1 MSGIFGALGLS
12 DNERATVGSL
22 GKALV
27 FDAINEVLDRH
38 NAELNQML
46 AIFVERETENYTERY
61 LLPGGGRLQKLA
73 DQAPSAAVKR
83 SGYWDVAFPLEGY
96 GAALAGSRVALAYM
110 TVQELDAHLKTIM
123 AQDIGTVRTAILTA
137 LFEDTNRTFVD
148 PVWGS
153 LTIRRL
159 ANTDGT
165 LYPPVVGSES
175 EAEDSHYLYTGY
187 DVADIDAT
195 NNPADTVRAELEEHF
210 GGRSTFGDN
219 VVLFHHSEA
228 TPYFAAISGYA
239 PVDDKYVQLGDDTA
253 RAIGIP
259 NVPGRVHGRLS
270 GCWLSEWGWMQT
282 LHYLAIH
289 LDAPPPLVMRV
300 DPASTGLGKGLQLV
314 ARDAN
319 YPLESA
325 FYEHRFGLGCGNRL
339 SAAAVEVSE
348 LGSYT
353 PPTNFAE

>member
-110 TVQELDAHLKTIM
+110 TVQELAAHLKTIM

-165 LYPPVVGSES
+165 LYPPVVGSET

-195 NNPADTVRAELEEHF
+195 HNPADTVRAELEEHF

-239 PVDDKYVQLGDDTA
+239 PVDDK
-253 RAIGIP
+253 
-259 NVPGRVHGRLS
+259 
-270 GCWLSEWGWMQT
+270 
-282 LHYLAIH
+282 
-289 LDAPPPLVMRV
+289 
-300 DPASTGLGKGLQLV
+300 
-314 ARDAN
+314 
-319 YPLESA
+319 
-325 FYEHRFGLGCGNRL
+325 
-339 SAAAVEVSE
+339 
-348 LGSYT
+348 
-353 PPTNFAE
+353 